1 MVAVSLTSFFS
12 TIIMPRQFKLKE
24 SVKLTWMQ
32 TESKVMQGFFH
43 CGKCGNCNKNLE
55 IESECKSKS
64 FNADVKKWEVV
75 FRGKNEHFKI
85 IPRD

>member
-1 MVAVSLTSFFS
+1 
-12 TIIMPRQFKLKE
+12 MPRQFKFKE

-32 TESKVMQGFFH
+32 AESKVMQGCFH
-43 CGKCGNCNKNLE
+43 CGKCGNCNKSLE
-55 IESECKSKS
+55 IEKECKSKGLLS
-64 FNADVKKWEVV
+64 FNADVKNWEVV